1 MAKETNSFKKA
12 VKKTGNFFAKVGS
25 FITNRTSSMVLQIA
39 ALLIFAFF
47 LIVPLIIILT
57 KAGGNDYSYVFQD
70 NRFFDGLKNSLLY
83 SFVGAAIST
92 VLATLVAYLL
102 SRIHIKGK
110 KWIVLGLTIPML
122 IPTISIGLGVKE
134 MFKSTGVFNMLFHTG
149 FDGLGYFDLILGST
163 IFSFPIAFLL
173 IYDAFLYEDRSVYD
187 AANTLGISRLRTFF
201 SITIPY
207 LKSALI
213 SAFFSAFILIFA
225 DYGLP
230 LEVGGKVTTL
240 PTYLYNSMKGTYIN
254 YGRAAVVCLVLLTPA
269 LLSFIIDIFNKESAS
284 GAAKEELIKPSKTF
298 TNVSL
303 VIIILSILLLAI
315 PQIVFILMAFVEF
328 FPNDMS
334 ITLRHFEDAFN
345 PNSAIYIGES
355 LSISLIVSLL
365 AGIIGTIFAYVTA
378 YLSTRAKGKLKKP
391 LHLFS
396 IVTLAVPGLVLG
408 AGYYFF
414 FKGTRGVFYD
424 TILII
429 VIANIIHYFSSPYLM
444 ARNAFNKIDKN
455 YETVADT
462 LGVSR
467 FKLFFTVMIPNSV
480 STILAMFSYFFI
492 NSMITI
498 SAVMFLIDHLTPP
511 MAVAISVVGESI
523 DSLEKKAVISFF
535 ILLINLSMK
544 IVFDLVGDLYN
555 KHHLNKEE
563 KKMSLSRFQFDF
575 LTYIERHQ
583 HELLTQRKIADAI
596 TLSLGTINKLYNESL
611 ENDYIIVKED
621 KTIQLSEKGRKILE
635 PYLVKKAIIIA
646 AGFGSRMAPVTLDTP
661 KPLVKVNGVRI
672 IDTLIDALL
681 ANDITN
687 ITIIV
692 GYKKEQFKELL
703 EKYPMLKFIENPI
716 YNESNNISSLYYA
729 KDIIDRCYIC
739 EADLIVSNPKVIKK
753 YQYTSNYLGAYV
765 KETDDW
771 CFKKKNNYI
780 KEVNIGGENVWH
792 MIGISYWNEAD
803 AAKLREDLEKVF
815 HSRGGKENYWDNV
828 PLKICKKDFKIEVRD
843 CNKKDVTEIDNYSEL
858 VIIDP
863 SYANYPNHKM

>member
-1 MAKETNSFKKA
+1 MAKENNSFKNA
-12 VKKTGNFFAKVGS
+12 MKKIGNFFAKVGS
-25 FITNRTSSMVLQIA
+25 FFKSRPSIFLQIA
-39 ALLIFAFF
+39 LLIVFAFF
-47 LIVPLIIILT
+47 LLVPLIIIIT
-57 KAGGNDYSYVFQD
+57 KSGGGDFSYVFSD
-70 NRFFDGLKNSLLY
+70 NKFYSGLKNSLLY
-83 SFVGAAIST
+83 SLIGAAVST
-92 VLATLVAYLL
+92 ILATIVAYLL

-110 KWIVLGLTIPML
+110 KWLILGLTIPML

-134 MFKSTGVFNMLFHTG
+134 MFKSTGVLNTLFNTG
-149 FDGLGYFDLILGST
+149 FDGLGYFDLIVGSI

-173 IYDAFLYEDRSVYD
+173 IYDAFLYEDRTVYD
-187 AANTLGISRLRTFF
+187 AANTLGISRFRTFF

-213 SAFFSAFILIFA
+213 SAFFSTFILIFA

-240 PTYLYNSMKGTYIN
+240 PTYLYDAMKGTYIN
-254 YGRAAVVCLVLLTPA
+254 YGRAAVVCLVLLLPA
-269 LLSFIIDIFNKESAS
+269 VLSFVVDIFNKESSS
-284 GAAKEELIKPSKTF
+284 GTAKEEQIKPTKTF
-298 TNVSL
+298 TGVSL
-303 VIIILSILLLAI
+303 GIIIFTIVILAV
-315 PQIVFILMAFVEF
+315 PQLVFIMMSFVEF
-328 FPNDMS
+328 FPTDM
-334 ITLRHFEDAFN
+334 TLTFRHFGDAFN
-345 PNSAIYIGES
+345 PNSSIYIGKS
-355 LSISLIVSLL
+355 LYISLIISLL
-365 AGIIGTIFAYVTA
+365 AGIIGTIFAYVSA
-378 YLSTRAKGKLKKP
+378 YMSTRAKGNLKKP

-414 FKGTRGVFYD
+414 FKDTRGVFYD
-424 TILII
+424 TIFII

-444 ARNAFNKIDKN
+444 ARNAFNKIDNN

-480 STILAMFSYFFI
+480 STILAMFAYFFI

-511 MAVAISVVGESI
+511 MAVAISIVGESV
-523 DSLEKKAVISFF
+523 DGLEKKAVISFF
-535 ILLINLSMK
+535 ILLINLTAR
-544 IVFDLVGDLYN
+544 IVFDLVGDIYN

-621 KTIQLSEKGRKILE
+621 KTIQLSEKGKKILE
-635 PYLVKKAIIIA
+635 PYLVKKAIIVA

-672 IDTLIDALL
+672 IDTLLDALL

-703 EKYPMLKFIENPI
+703 KKYPMLKFIENPI
-716 YNESNNISSLYYA
+716 YNESNNISSVYYA

-739 EADLIVSNPKVIKK
+739 EADLVISNPKVIKK

-792 MIGISYWNEAD
+792 MIGISYWNETD
-803 AAKLREDLEKVF
+803 AAKLREDIEKVF
-815 HSRGGKENYWDNV
+815 NSRGGKENYWDNV

-843 CNKKDVTEIDNYSEL
+843 CNKKDVTEIDNFSEL

-863 SYANYPNHKM
+863 SYANYPKREM